1 MQRGTQTQVLP
12 KQGAQ
17 AIGVSHVF
25 NGAIPSASASSAPAA
40 TATAT
45 TGDGD
50 GGHHSVLLAGRRH
63 GRMNRSAAYLMAD
76 GDARRR
82 CVCSVLIEGW
92 WPALDSSVS

>member
-12 KQGAQ
+12 KQGTQ

-45 TGDGD
+45 TVIPFQIYYYYFQPLG
-50 GGHHSVLLAGRRH
+50 SVSNKYCRKLETGVSLLAT
-63 GRMNRSAAYLMAD
+63 Y
-76 GDARRR
+76 DAK
-82 CVCSVLIEGW
+82 
-92 WPALDSSVS
+92 

>member
-1 MQRGTQTQVLP
+1 MFRTNTAENW
-12 KQGAQ
+12 KQELVCWPLTMRSEEQ
-17 AIGVSHVF
+17 
-25 NGAIPSASASSAPAA
+25 
-40 TATAT
+40 
-45 TGDGD
+45 GDGD